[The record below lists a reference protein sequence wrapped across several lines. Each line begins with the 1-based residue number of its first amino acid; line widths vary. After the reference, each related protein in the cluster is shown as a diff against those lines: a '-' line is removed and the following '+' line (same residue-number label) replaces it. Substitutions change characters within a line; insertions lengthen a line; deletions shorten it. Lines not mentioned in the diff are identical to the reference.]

1 MVRLVAMCEYSSGM
15 SNAKEAM
22 DRVRMHLSSGRGQ
35 RALYKAL
42 VAAQE
47 PFEED
52 FDDEDHYLACCSI
65 LAEVMRNGGPPDYLL
80 VGVQEMDEAERR
92 AIRAKLLALAD
103 QVDAADDA

>member
-1 MVRLVAMCEYSSGM
+1 M
-15 SNAKEAM
+15 
-22 DRVRMHLSSGRGQ
+22 
-35 RALYKAL
+35 
-42 VAAQE
+42 AAQE
-47 PFEED
+47 TFEED

-103 QVDAADDA
+103 QVDAADED